1 MTQLTPASSVHSLE
15 ARNKLWHLIKDME
28 IAMLTTVA
36 EGGCLHSRP
45 MATQQ
50 VDVDRAELWFFTSI
64 DSPKVA
70 EIYHEREVGLAYASP
85 ETHRYVSVSG
95 RAFVV
100 RDGLKANELW
110 SSDAVTWF
118 PQGVNDPHLALLRI
132 EVESA
137 QYWDSPAAKVVHLGG
152 LVELRLPRSSK
163 QNLGEGQK
171 ISVR

>member
-1 MTQLTPASSVHSLE
+1 MTQLTPGSYGQTLE
-15 ARNKLWHLIKDME
+15 GRHKLWQLIKDIE

-36 EGGCLHSRP
+36 ENGCLHSRP

-50 VDVDRAELWFFTSI
+50 IDAERAELWFFSSI
-64 DSPKVA
+64 DSPKIA

-85 ETHRYVSVSG
+85 ATHRYVSVSG

-100 RDGLKANELW
+100 RDGVKANELW
-110 SSDAVTWF
+110 TSAAKTWF

-137 QYWDSPAAKVVHLGG
+137 QFWDSPARVVHLGG
-152 LVELRLPRSSK
+152 LVELRLPRLAPE
-163 QNLGEGQK
+163 NLGEGQK
-171 ISVR
+171 INVR